1 MAIEILDL
9 KAPPVRVI
17 EVGVFGLALQ
27 LHAGH
32 RLHTREL
39 INNLIILAGQVEFG
53 DGLVRATIDVQ
64 SIQIN

>member
-39 INNLIILAGQVEFG
+39 INNLIILAG
-53 DGLVRATIDVQ
+53 
-64 SIQIN
+64 